1 MKIEIQSCNVSILT
15 EVIPSLEFNTMK
27 SENPIIINDEDNE
40 ASSSFD
46 LCVRIVMDGYREIW
60 YYIND
65 HFHGIQD
72 LKILLPENSNTLF
85 IGGKSKSTVVD
96 LVEGIAKEEFNHF
109 LFWNFT
115 ITPNQKYILDE
126 GEINCLVRDFGGKII
141 NEVSVEPPYESEYV
155 EKGILYQCDGFT
167 GDVLLEFD

>member
-1 MKIEIQSCNVSILT
+1 MKIEIQSFNVPILT
-15 EVIPSLEFNTMK
+15 EVISSIEFNTMK
-27 SENPIIINDEDNE
+27 NENPIVINDEDNE
-40 ASSSFD
+40 VSSSFD
-46 LCVRIVMDGYREIW
+46 LCVRIIVDGYREIW

-96 LVEGIAKEEFNHF
+96 LVEGIAREEFNHF
-109 LFWNFT
+109 LFWDFK
-115 ITPNQKYILDE
+115 ITPEGKYILDE
-126 GEINCLVRDFGGKII
+126 GEIDCLVRDLSGKII
-141 NEVSVEPPYESEYV
+141 NQTFVEPPYESEYV
-155 EKGILYQCDGFT
+155 DKGILYHCDGLT